1 MEFSVSGPLPITER
15 NRDVPIDH
23 RRHGHQGLRG
33 DIQCEDVRPLII
45 CLAGHVELG
54 SARRDCEAENN
65 THAKYRPYTTYNVEL
80 SGETAASHESERE
93 TVQISFRF
101 DALTAAN

>member
-1 MEFSVSGPLPITER
+1 
-15 NRDVPIDH
+15 
-23 RRHGHQGLRG
+23 
-33 DIQCEDVRPLII
+33 
-45 CLAGHVELG
+45 
-54 SARRDCEAENN
+54 
-65 THAKYRPYTTYNVEL
+65 VEL